1 MGIHANYLAQVG
13 SPEWLDQ
20 QDKMDKF
27 NLQAHQSAQSHTD
40 EYVVES
46 IVSSAKVS
54 LLLHELLVI
63 EVLPLLA
70 RKVVARFDL
79 IPCSV
84 RQSVSHISIS
94 YASPPA
100 NLD

>member
-20 QDKMDKF
+20 QDKMDKL

-63 EVLPLLA
+63 EVIPLLA
-70 RKVVARFDL
+70 RKLVARFDL
-79 IPCSV
+79 VPFSPSV
-84 RQSVSHISIS
+84 CQSHFHILCI
-94 YASPPA
+94 ATC
-100 NLD
+100 